1 MKTVIT
7 DYISIFTISLN
18 HRLDSSRKK
27 VTMGKRVQKVDSI
40 HGFKDILYEVD
51 LGKLHLISDLKD
63 VYEYF
68 LKVFSRI
75 YDLAFPLKT
84 M

>member
-1 MKTVIT
+1 MILA
-7 DYISIFTISLN
+7 I
-18 HRLDSSRKK
+18 KK
-27 VTMGKRVQKVDSI
+27 VTMRKRVQKVDSI
-40 HGFKDILYEVD
+40 HGLKDILYEVD
-51 LGKLHLISDLKD
+51 LGKLHLISNLKD